1 MKPVWLLLVVYC
13 AGVVGCSTS
22 ASSRRSGPVSFSG
35 EAAPIVLVKPV
46 VADPAAGQTGH
57 LSSDEF
63 TQFLV
68 HQLRSKGVR
77 AVTSDTG
84 ARHADYVLACTVTHL
99 GYTIRRRYPTQ
110 VKHEATLSCSIIDS
124 VTQAVRWQ
132 RDVERHNDVTTL
144 LNTMTKLPPKHESEL
159 LQECVLPVWDGMAYS
174 VRLFLDRPQIA
185 TKTEPVPPVASLPE
199 KRVSHLDD
207 YGWMK

>member
-1 MKPVWLLLVVYC
+1 MNPWQWLLLVCIV
-13 AGVVGCSTS
+13 GILGCSTS
-22 ASSRRSGPVSFSG
+22 QGLKRSGPVPFSG
-35 EAAPIVLVKPV
+35 EAAPTLLVKPV
-46 VADPAAGQTGH
+46 VSESMPDQTSR
-57 LSSDEF
+57 LSPDEA
-63 TQFLV
+63 TQLLV

-77 AVTSDTG
+77 AFRAEAG
-84 ARHADYVLACTVTHL
+84 AAEADYILACTIPRL
-99 GYTIRRRYPTQ
+99 GYTIRRRYPTH
-110 VKHEATLSCSIIDS
+110 VRHEAQMSCSI
-124 VTQAVRWQ
+124 TEPPGQTVRWQ
-132 RDVERHNDVTTL
+132 RDVEQHYDVTTL

-207 YGWMK
+207 YEWMK

>member
-1 MKPVWLLLVVYC
+1 MNPRRWLLLVC
-13 AGVVGCSTS
+13 VVGILGCSTS
-22 ASSRRSGPVSFSG
+22 AGLKRLGPVPFSG
-35 EAAPIVLVKPV
+35 QAAPTLLVKPV
-46 VADPAAGQTGH
+46 VSESSSGQTNR
-57 LSSDEF
+57 LSPEEA
-63 TQFLV
+63 TQLLV

-77 AVTSDTG
+77 AFRTEAGV
-84 ARHADYVLACTVTHL
+84 AEADYILACTIPRL
-99 GYTIRRRYPTQ
+99 GYTIRRRYPTH
-110 VKHEATLSCSIIDS
+110 VRHEAMLRCSITEPS
-124 VTQAVRWQ
+124 GQAVRWQ
-132 RDVERHNDVTTL
+132 RDVERHYDVTTL

-174 VRLFLDRPQIA
+174 VRLFLDRPQVA

>member
-1 MKPVWLLLVVYC
+1 MNRFWWLLAVCLVGITGC
-13 AGVVGCSTS
+13 GTGAGLK
-22 ASSRRSGPVSFSG
+22 RSGPPLFSG
-35 EAAPIVLVKPV
+35 EAAPMLLVKPV
-46 VADPAAGQTGH
+46 VSETPTGQTSH
-57 LSSDEF
+57 LSPEEF
-63 TQFLV
+63 TQLLV

-84 ARHADYVLACTVTHL
+84 TSAPDYVLTCTVPHL

-144 LNTMTKLPPKHESEL
+144 LNTMTKLPPRHEAEL
-159 LQECVLPVWDGMAYS
+159 LRECVLPVWDGMAYG
-174 VRLFLDRPQIA
+174 VRLFLDRPQMA
-185 TKTEPVPPVASLPE
+185 ARPESASPTTPRTNVAVRADP
-199 KRVSHLDD
+199 HT
-207 YGWMK
+207 WMK